1 MSEEQQKKIR
11 EVYNR
16 VQDNKALLKELNASK
31 RDILSTHQ
39 PFVELQEKISK
50 LRKELK
56 ALEGQLMVTNMVDID
71 QMTNLKIDIKTDEDM
86 LKDLAL
92 SLLMNNEQVELVD
105 KYDNKLIPELRV
117 AFKKVS

>member
-11 EVYNR
+11 EVYKR
-16 VQDNKALLKELNASK
+16 VQDTKALLKELNSSK

-39 PFVELQEKISK
+39 PFVELQEKIGK
-50 LRKELK
+50 LRKEMK

-71 QMTNLKIDIKTDEDM
+71 QMMNLKIDIKTDEDM

-117 AFKKVS
+117 AFKKIS

>member
-1 MSEEQQKKIR
+1 MSIITAKQLKQKTGEVIRKVRSGERLTITYRGKPVAVIAPPIKEEM
-11 EVYNR
+11 
-16 VQDNKALLKELNASK
+16 
-31 RDILSTHQ
+31 
-39 PFVELQEKISK
+39 
-50 LRKELK
+50 K

-71 QMTNLKIDIKTDEDM
+71 QMMNLKIDIKTDEDM

-117 AFKKVS
+117 AFKKIS